1 MSSPA
6 RPIRP
11 DTPVRSLGAVL
22 VAKAAKYAEMF
33 KVTFLSKTAY
43 IYDLLFRQLF
53 LVVIMYVFIQL
64 WKTTYSW
71 EGAAEISGFTIRQM
85 IWYLAMSESM
95 AMGMPRIGATID
107 EEVKSGSLAYSLNK
121 PYRYALFHYSGYMA
135 EAVLRFALSLA
146 IAGTVTWI
154 AVGPPAFTL
163 VSFLAGMLG
172 VLVGFSMDYAVQ
184 FGLGLLAFWTEDTW
198 AFRFLYQRLVMIFGG
213 MMLPLDVFPE
223 VLRKIASAMPTSLII
238 YGPVKT
244 FISFSLSDWISMLIR
259 QGLWLAACSLVVT
272 AVYRLGVK
280 RVNVQGG

>member
-1 MSSPA
+1 VSSPA
-6 RPIRP
+6 QRLRPN
-11 DTPVRSLGAVL
+11 TPAHPLGAAL
-22 VAKAAKYAEMF
+22 AAKVAKYAEMF

-53 LVVIMYVFIQL
+53 LVVVMYVFIQL

-71 EGAAEISGFTIRQM
+71 EGAVEISGFTIRQM
-85 IWYLAMSESM
+85 IWYLAMSESI
-95 AMGMPRIGATID
+95 AMGMPAIGATID

-121 PYRYALFHYSGYMA
+121 PYKYALFHYSGYMA
-135 EAVLRFALSLA
+135 EALLRFILSLV

-154 AVGPPAFTL
+154 AVGPPAYTL
-163 VSFLAGMLG
+163 VSFLAGVIG
-172 VLVGFSMDYAVQ
+172 VLVGLSMNYAVQ
-184 FGLGLLAFWTEDTW
+184 FGIGLLAFWTEDTW
-198 AFRFLYQRLVMIFGG
+198 AFRFLYGRLVMIFGG

-223 VLRKIASAMPTSLII
+223 GLRKIASAMPTSLII

-244 FISFSLSDWISMLIR
+244 FISFSFSDWILMLGR
-259 QGLWLAACSLVVT
+259 QGLWLAACSVVVT

>member
-6 RPIRP
+6 QSIGPAEPSRPF
-11 DTPVRSLGAVL
+11 GAAL
-22 VAKAAKYAEMF
+22 AAKVAKYLEMF
-33 KVTFLSKTAY
+33 KVTLLSNTAY
-43 IYDLLFRQLF
+43 VYDVLFRQLF
-53 LVVIMYVFIQL
+53 LVVVMYVFIQL

-71 EGAAEISGFTIRQM
+71 EGAVEISGFTIRQM

-107 EEVKSGSLAYSLNK
+107 EEVKSGSLAYRLNK
-121 PYRYALFHYSGYMA
+121 PYSYPLFHYAGYMA
-135 EAVLRFALSLA
+135 EATLRFVLSLA

-154 AVGPPAFTL
+154 AVGPPAFTP
-163 VSFLAGMLG
+163 VSFLAGIVG
-172 VLVGFSMDYAVQ
+172 VFIGFSIDYAAQ

-244 FISFSLSDWISMLIR
+244 FVSFSISGWVSMLVR
-259 QGLWLAACSLVVT
+259 QGIWLAACSLIVSV
-272 AVYRLGVK
+272 VYRMGVK